1 MSDIYMLR
9 VVSARFVPAAVA
21 FLLICVSVLFLAA
34 ASTFVPASG
43 HDGRELRAALLSR
56 LLR

>member
-1 MSDIYMLR
+1 MLR
-9 VVSARFVPAAVA
+9 AVSVRFVPAAVA

-34 ASTFVPASG
+34 ASTFLPNSG
-43 HDGRELRAALLSR
+43 KDVRQMRAALLST